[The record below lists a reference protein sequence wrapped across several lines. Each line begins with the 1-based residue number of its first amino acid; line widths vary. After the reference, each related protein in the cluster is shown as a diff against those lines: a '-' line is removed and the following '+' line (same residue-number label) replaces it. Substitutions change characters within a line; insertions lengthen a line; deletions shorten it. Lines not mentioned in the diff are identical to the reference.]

1 MTARIY
7 QPTTTTIRRL
17 ATVLKR
23 GGLVAVPSETVY
35 GLAAHALDAAACQKI
50 FEVKGRPP
58 TDPLIV
64 HVLNALAQAVPDMP
78 GRGRAD
84 VAKGI
89 RGQPAPAARV

>member
-50 FEVKGRPP
+50 SRSRNI
-58 TDPLIV
+58 L
-64 HVLNALAQAVPDMP
+64 
-78 GRGRAD
+78 
-84 VAKGI
+84 
-89 RGQPAPAARV
+89 QPIPSSCMCTAWRRRRRWPN